1 MTITEQIQ
9 AIKFEKQYWSSVL
22 EEATRDEIL
31 YIAKRMDIST
41 HHDSGRQRALKQLKA
56 IIAYNK
62 EHEFRDAL
70 RKKYN
75 DSYDTYVDA
84 DACRCH

>member
-1 MTITEQIQ
+1 MTKLTKEQVQ
-9 AIKFEKQYWSSVL
+9 AIKLENRYWSSVL

-41 HHDSGRQRALKQLKA
+41 HHESGRQRALKQLKG

-62 EHEFRDAL
+62 EHEFRKYITTETDFFL
-70 RKKYN
+70 GERKLTK
-75 DSYDTYVDA
+75 
-84 DACRCH
+84 